1 VVVFTG
7 IVADTGRVVERSVDG
22 DGLRLRIGEAP
33 LLGDATPGDSVAVSG
48 VCLTVEATGVD
59 WIAVFAGRETRD
71 RTTIGALQSGDFVN
85 LERALPADGRFE
97 GHVVQGHVDATAELI
112 DREQVGGDWRYTWSL
127 PADAAPFVV
136 EKGSIALD
144 GVSLTVAHVGDDR
157 FDTSL
162 VPETL
167 ERTTLDALA
176 PGDRVNV
183 EYDAIARYVAGVLE
197 ARDDSDGADV
207 RGA

>member
-1 VVVFTG
+1 VFTG
-7 IVADTGRVVERSVDG
+7 IVADTGRVAERSVDG
-22 DGLRLRIGEAP
+22 DGLRLRIGDAP
-33 LLGDATPGDSVAVSG
+33 LLGDASPGDSVAVSG
-48 VCLTVEATGVD
+48 VCLTVEATGAD

-71 RTTIGALQSGDFVN
+71 WTTIGALESGDSVN

-97 GHVVQGHVDATAELI
+97 GHVVQGHVDATTELLA
-112 DREQVGGDWRYTWSL
+112 REQVGGDWRYTWAL

-144 GVSLTVAHVGDDR
+144 GVSLTVARVGDGR
-157 FDTSL
+157 FDTAL

-183 EYDAIARYVAGVLE
+183 EYDAIARYVAGVLR
-197 ARDDSDGADV
+197 ARDGVEGAGDHSN
-207 RGA
+207 